1 MEMLPAMRE
10 GLTEPT
16 PAPEA
21 YAVRQIVIYAEDG
34 KREITRAQ
42 IDADGHY
49 RATLPVGIYVADI
62 NHGRMEEKYGL
73 RRLRGNKSCKLVLDS
88 AATRSG
94 ARTAIG
100 WSIRRTREIGT
111 LQHGW

>member
-1 MEMLPAMRE
+1 MEMPPAMRE
-10 GLTEPT
+10 GLTELT

-62 NHGRMEEKYGL
+62 NHAGVDHGIDLPRTVEIISGQIT
-73 RRLRGNKSCKLVLDS
+73 RLDVTIDTGVR
-88 AATRSG
+88 
-94 ARTAIG
+94 
-100 WSIRRTREIGT
+100 
-111 LQHGW
+111 